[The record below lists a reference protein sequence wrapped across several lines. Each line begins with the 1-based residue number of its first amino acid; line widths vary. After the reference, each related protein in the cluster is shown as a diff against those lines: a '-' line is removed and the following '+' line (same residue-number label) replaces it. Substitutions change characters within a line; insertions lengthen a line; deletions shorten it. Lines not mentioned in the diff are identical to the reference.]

1 MVIATL
7 NGSPKVKD
15 SNSEV
20 YLSIIEESLSKE
32 NTTKRYSIN
41 KSLLKEEEIS
51 MIIKSDIL
59 IVAFPLYVD
68 GIPAHLLE
76 EMILLEKAYKE
87 KEHKDTI
94 VYVIANNG
102 FYEGDQ
108 NKYALAMVKNFCTRA
123 NIIWGQGI
131 GIGAGEMNGGMI
143 KGGMP
148 LGRGPLTSLG
158 KAMVLLIENIKNKVS
173 KEDIYVKPNLPS
185 FAFKYMVHRTFWNVN
200 AKKNGITKKEMNVR
214 LVYKK

>member
-20 YLSIIEESLSKE
+20 NLSVIEERLSKE
-32 NTTKRYSIN
+32 NTIKRYSIN

-51 MIIKSDIL
+51 QIINSDIL
-59 IVAFPLYVD
+59 IFAFPLYVD

-76 EMILLEKAYKE
+76 QMILLEKAYKE
-87 KEHKDTI
+87 KEHNDTT

-123 NIIWGQGI
+123 NITWGQGI
-131 GIGAGEMNGGMI
+131 EIGRASCRE
-143 KGGMP
+143 
-148 LGRGPLTSLG
+148 R
-158 KAMVLLIENIKNKVS
+158 V
-173 KEDIYVKPNLPS
+173 
-185 FAFKYMVHRTFWNVN
+185 
-200 AKKNGITKKEMNVR
+200 
-214 LVYKK
+214 

>member
-1 MVIATL
+1 MVIVTL

-20 YLSIIEESLSKE
+20 NLSVIEERLSKE
-32 NTTKRYSIN
+32 NTIKRYSIN

-51 MIIKSDIL
+51 QIINSDIL
-59 IVAFPLYVD
+59 IFAFPLYVD

-76 EMILLEKAYKE
+76 QMILLEKAYKE
-87 KEHKDTI
+87 KEHNDTT

-123 NIIWGQGI
+123 NITWGQGI
-131 GIGAGEMNGGMI
+131 GIGTGEMNGGMI

-158 KAMVLLIENIKNKVS
+158 KAMDLLAENIKNKVS
-173 KEDIYVKPNLPS
+173 REDIYVNPNFPS
-185 FAFKYMVHRTFWNVN
+185 FAFKYMAHRTFWDAN

-214 LVYKK
+214 LVYKN

>member
-20 YLSIIEESLSKE
+20 YLSIIEERLSKE
-32 NTTKRYSIN
+32 NTIIRYSIN

-51 MIIKSDIL
+51 QIIKSDIF

-76 EMILLEKAYKE
+76 QMLLLEKAYKE
-87 KEHKDTI
+87 KENKDII
-94 VYVIANNG
+94 VYAIANNG

-123 NIIWGQGI
+123 NITWGQGI
-131 GIGAGEMNGGMI
+131 GIGTGEMNGGMI

-148 LGRGPLTSLG
+148 LGRGPLASLG
-158 KAMVLLIENIKNKVS
+158 KVMVLLTENIKNRVS
-173 KEDIYVKPNLPS
+173 SEDIYVNSNLPS
-185 FAFKYMVHRTFWNVN
+185 FVFKFLAHRTFWDAN